1 MYTLLQQH
9 ASHSATAA
17 ARNIKSFF
25 LKKSLQL
32 NKRNKVVREKR
43 TASLKIAK

>member
-25 LKKSLQL
+25 FSKKSLQL
-32 NKRNKVVREKR
+32 NKRNKVVREKTDSKSENR
-43 TASLKIAK
+43 